1 MLKVKNLSLKSES
14 YLMHKPLKLLQWFMP
29 NDILTLKLAE
39 DVSML
44 VEIPDL
50 MYSLVF
56 LTKRNIPMAVVNRM
70 ANIHNSF
77 ERNESTMYK

>member
-1 MLKVKNLSLKSES
+1 MRKVLDN
-14 YLMHKPLKLLQWFMP
+14 
-29 NDILTLKLAE
+29 ILTLKLAE

-44 VEIPDL
+44 VTIPDL

-70 ANIHNSF
+70 ANIHKSF